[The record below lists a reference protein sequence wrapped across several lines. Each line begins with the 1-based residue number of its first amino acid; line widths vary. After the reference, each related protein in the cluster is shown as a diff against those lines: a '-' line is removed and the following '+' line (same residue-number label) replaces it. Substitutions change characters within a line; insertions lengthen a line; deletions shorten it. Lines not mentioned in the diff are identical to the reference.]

1 MTKKQTDYDKAM
13 HQLEK
18 LVDRI
23 QQGQMGLEEMRG
35 EVKAALELI
44 KLCRAKLKD
53 IETDLDELLQ
63 AEEEE

>member
-1 MTKKQTDYDKAM
+1 MTKKPTDYDKAM
-13 HQLEK
+13 LQLQK

-44 KLCRAKLKD
+44 KLCRAKLRD
-53 IETDLDELLQ
+53 IETDLDELLD
-63 AEEEE
+63 EEEE